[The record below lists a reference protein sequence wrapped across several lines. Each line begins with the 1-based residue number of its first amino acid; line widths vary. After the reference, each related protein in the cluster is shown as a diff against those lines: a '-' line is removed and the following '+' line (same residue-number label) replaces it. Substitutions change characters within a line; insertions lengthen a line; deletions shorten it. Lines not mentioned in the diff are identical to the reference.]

1 MSDLVDKKLRV
12 GDLSPDQRVVHD
24 SIISW
29 IDGGYSG
36 DLLTTGGTAG
46 SGKSSLIGV
55 LADEKFAS
63 LRGPVAYVTFTGRA
77 SSIVRRKL
85 KASGIETTNLLQ
97 ASEDKNGDC
106 RPIAGYSYSPL
117 DPESDLPFCGTI
129 HRLLYKPVVDTKTE
143 EILGWT
149 KRTRLDRGYA
159 LIVADECFH
168 HRQRILT
175 EDGWAEIGQVVNE
188 QRRCRVW
195 SRDKNGVLELKPI
208 VRWLKHRAPKQLLR
222 IKAGRTQSMRDARS
236 IRCTPEH
243 KIMTTAGYVRAEE
256 LVIGDR
262 LVVRGRHLTS
272 VQYSILMGSMLGDGS
287 LNRNPIRNSPQ
298 VKLTQGEDQLE
309 WLEFKRAIFGDL
321 ASPLRESRSGYNDK
335 KIWNFTVAVTDQ
347 SSELPKWMP
356 FTGFHPG
363 GRRRW
368 SPGDELLDKVD
379 PLALAVWFLDDG
391 SITRHRDGRLSC
403 ATIHSE
409 GFDEADQHRIAKVL
423 LEKFG
428 LTCVPSAYRDYWC
441 LRLYGTDAEALFE
454 IIRPYV
460 PACMAW
466 KVPGAVDYAPG
477 PQVAGELTVAEIT
490 SIEPD
495 TDVSPFVY
503 DIEVADN
510 HNYIAGNIVV
520 SNCSMIGDSLL
531 ADIQAHHVPLLA
543 VGDHG
548 QLPPVMDRGS
558 LMENPMLRLEKI
570 HRVAEGNPIIR
581 LSRSIREER
590 RLDRSLEDGD
600 AIKFA
605 RRDSAGFALNEAY
618 AAHDNPLDV
627 GVVCWTNKNR
637 VMLNGL
643 ARKAQGYADRL
654 SRARSSSA

>member
-12 GDLSPDQRVVHD
+12 GDLSADQRVVHD

-149 KRTRLDRGYA
+149 KRTRLDRGYS
-159 LIVADECFH
+159 LIVIDE
-168 HRQRILT
+168 
-175 EDGWAEIGQVVNE
+175 A
-188 QRRCRVW
+188 
-195 SRDKNGVLELKPI
+195 
-208 VRWLKHRAPKQLLR
+208 
-222 IKAGRTQSMRDARS
+222 SM
-236 IRCTPEH
+236 
-243 KIMTTAGYVRAEE
+243 V
-256 LVIGDR
+256 
-262 LVVRGRHLTS
+262 
-272 VQYSILMGSMLGDGS
+272 
-287 LNRNPIRNSPQ
+287 
-298 VKLTQGEDQLE
+298 
-309 WLEFKRAIFGDL
+309 
-321 ASPLRESRSGYNDK
+321 
-335 KIWNFTVAVTDQ
+335 
-347 SSELPKWMP
+347 
-356 FTGFHPG
+356 
-363 GRRRW
+363 
-368 SPGDELLDKVD
+368 GDELLRDLQV
-379 PLALAVWFLDDG
+379 
-391 SITRHRDGRLSC
+391 HR
-403 ATIHSE
+403 TPI
-409 GFDEADQHRIAKVL
+409 
-423 LEKFG
+423 
-428 LTCVPSAYRDYWC
+428 
-441 LRLYGTDAEALFE
+441 
-454 IIRPYV
+454 
-460 PACMAW
+460 
-466 KVPGAVDYAPG
+466 
-477 PQVAGELTVAEIT
+477 
-490 SIEPD
+490 
-495 TDVSPFVY
+495 
-503 DIEVADN
+503 
-510 HNYIAGNIVV
+510 
-520 SNCSMIGDSLL
+520 
-531 ADIQAHHVPLLA
+531 LA

-605 RRDSAGFALNEAY
+605 RRNRRGSRSTRPTRRMTTHSTLASCAGRTRT
-618 AAHDNPLDV
+618 
-627 GVVCWTNKNR
+627 GSC
-637 VMLNGL
+637 
-643 ARKAQGYADRL
+643 
-654 SRARSSSA
+654 